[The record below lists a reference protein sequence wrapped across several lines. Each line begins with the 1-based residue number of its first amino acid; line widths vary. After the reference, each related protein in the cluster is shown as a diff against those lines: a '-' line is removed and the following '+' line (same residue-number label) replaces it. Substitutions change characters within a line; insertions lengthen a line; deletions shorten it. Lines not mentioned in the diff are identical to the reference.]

1 MGSYLSTKWI
11 TTVIHIQI
19 SKSNVGTP
27 GAIEYTKANRNIV
40 GIIKYTPW
48 NMRNILVTHVERN
61 ALKKNLDKHMA
72 IHLETLR
79 FECDV
84 CGKKYQWQ
92 SSLAKH
98 MGSKHAPTPPPASE
112 HHERSPSPEF

>member
-1 MGSYLSTKWI
+1 MEYE
-11 TTVIHIQI
+11 
-19 SKSNVGTP
+19 
-27 GAIEYTKANRNIV
+27 EYTCDTCGK
-40 GIIKYTPW
+40 KCSD
-48 NMRNILVTHVERN
+48 
-61 ALKKNLDKHMA
+61 KNLDKHMA

-84 CGKKYQWQ
+84 CGKKYQRQ